1 MLWKIY
7 LMVSVEFYI
16 MMFAATLLF
25 LTKDKLRP
33 HPVRNILLSALIC
46 LAGGVFPAWFTYI
59 SGQYESVALQV
70 LCWAASYLLLS
81 VFVFLSLWLT
91 YEISTASLV
100 YDIINGFATEHFSE
114 CIFFLIVLYTDLT
127 AIYHSQSFMYYF
139 IRLIVRAVIYPLI
152 YFIFIRNK
160 GTPAEWQKPHL
171 PVLYFC
177 LFLYFFAFTA
187 NIVRTIFADESIV
200 LNSICLLSV
209 SVFCLMILIVRSG
222 LLERDRAETELST
235 MTKIYEERKKQLMLS
250 KKNAELISIKY
261 HDLRHQLAAM
271 QQSRLSPQATLDEID
286 EAMNIYDSVIHTGN
300 ETLDAVL
307 TDIRIRCERLHIR
320 FTSVIDGKK
329 ADKLSSVDIVALFSN
344 ALDNA
349 INAVRDLPADER
361 LISLFVGEQKGML
374 RICVENQYEGR
385 IEFRSDLP
393 VTQKADTSVHGFG
406 MKSIK
411 LIAEKYNGVLTIKTD
426 NNIFKLS
433 ILIPL

>member
-1 MLWKIY
+1 MMLWKIY

-25 LTKDKLRP
+25 LTKTRLRP
-33 HPVRNILLSALIC
+33 HLVRNIFLSALLC
-46 LAGGVFPAWFTYI
+46 LAGGVLPAYLTYI
-59 SGQYESVALQV
+59 SGNYAAIALQV
-70 LCWAASYLLLS
+70 LLWAVPYLLLS
-81 VFVFLSLWLT
+81 VLVFLSLWL
-91 YEISTASLV
+91 I
-100 YDIINGFATEHFSE
+100 YDISASSLIYDIVNGFAIKHFSE

-127 AIYHSQSFMYYF
+127 ATYHSQSFMYYF

-160 GTPAEWQKPHL
+160 GGDTLQKPHL
-171 PVLYFC
+171 PLLYFC
-177 LFLYFFAFTA
+177 LFLYFFAFIT
-187 NIVRTIFADESIV
+187 NIIRTIYADESIV

-209 SVFCLMILIVRSG
+209 SMFCLMILIIRSG
-222 LLERDRAETELST
+222 ILERDRAETELST

-329 ADKLSSVDIVALFSN
+329 VDKLSSVDVVALFSN

-361 LISLFVGEQKGML
+361 LIGLYVGEQKGML
-374 RICVENQYEGR
+374 RIRVENPYRGR
-385 IEFRSDLP
+385 IEFQNALP
-393 VTQKADTSVHGFG
+393 VTQKADKTIHGFG

-411 LIAEKYNGVLTIKTD
+411 MIAEKYSGVLTVTTD
-426 NNIFKLS
+426 NNIFKLN